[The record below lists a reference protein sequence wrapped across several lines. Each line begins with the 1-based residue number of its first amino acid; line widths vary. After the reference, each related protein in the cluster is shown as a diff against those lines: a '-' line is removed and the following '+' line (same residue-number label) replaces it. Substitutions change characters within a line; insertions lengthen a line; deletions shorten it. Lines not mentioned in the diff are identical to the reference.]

1 MLIPIK
7 RGEKKYAVFMFIS
20 FLTNLFTYLQNGSTW
35 SAALPALY
43 FLCKGTTIDCHMQ
56 AFRRKKEQKNGHNFP
71 AAGNK
76 TFSVARK
83 YISKALKYI
92 SKPLKYI
99 SKAWK

>member
-1 MLIPIK
+1 MRKLSD
-7 RGEKKYAVFMFIS
+7 EKKHKK
-20 FLTNLFTYLQNGSTW
+20 TYLLQKKGCPEPEENVLTASRQTFLRPW
-35 SAALPALY
+35 TNPEAA
-43 FLCKGTTIDCHMQ
+43 
-56 AFRRKKEQKNGHNFP
+56 GHKFP
-71 AAGNK
+71 AAGDK